1 MLELKCYPVKYH
13 KYNVSRG
20 IVYIYADGI
29 ANPATIV
36 PITLELHGKVLR
48 IADIN
53 IEERKID
60 DPKQAN
66 TLRIIDGQTIYGM
79 MESQGVG

>member
-1 MLELKCYPVKYH
+1 
-13 KYNVSRG
+13 
-20 IVYIYADGI
+20 
-29 ANPATIV
+29 
-36 PITLELHGKVLR
+36 LELHGKVLR

-66 TLRIIDGQTIYGM
+66 TLRIIHGQTIYGM